1 MGFNRGAPTR
11 RGALA
16 LGGRGRQAAAGIRSE
31 AADRAV
37 DNNPFGFEQVKA
49 RIDHALREHEGR
61 YAVVP
66 LPNITNIFYRRD
78 VGYAVE
84 RIELAGTVEGVSATN
99 IRRALFNKG

>member
-1 MGFNRGAPTR
+1 MGYNRGAPTR

-49 RIDHALREHEGR
+49 RIDHALREHEGC

-78 VGYAVE
+78 VSCAVE

-99 IRRALFNKG
+99 IRRALLNKG